1 MTALKNIP
9 SRIGGAVLIAAGVG
23 LTAGP
28 ALAFARPQ
36 PSGANLTIDQ
46 NPGISSHWFVEVSGV
61 FPMGEYEAH
70 GFINNIN
77 SGKYPGGTVIHIF
90 GADRDDVQRNYV
102 VPHQFFP
109 GAGYQY
115 RGHLY
120 AASDGVHYSRVLNVA
135 KTALDE
141 RDGPDEIY
149 AEAMFLDANSEVRGQ
164 QYSNVV
170 TVDF

>member
-1 MTALKNIP
+1 MTPFKNTR
-9 SRIGGAVLIAAGVG
+9 SLIGGALVVSAAIGF
-23 LTAGP
+23 AAPP
-28 ALAFARPQ
+28 APATARPQ
-36 PSGANLTIDQ
+36 PSGAHLTIEQ

-77 SGKYPGGTVIHIF
+77 SGERPGGTVIHIF
-90 GADRDDVQRNYV
+90 GADRDDVKRNYV
-102 VPHQFFP
+102 VPHQFYP
-109 GAGYQY
+109 GAGYQF

-170 TVDF
+170 VVDF